1 MNAIIGIIYVL
12 VTGYHIVNFA
22 KVLGR
27 MNEKTMF
34 PIDDYEVSEIRII
47 PEKPLDPPT
56 YKAQKW
62 GIIVYAIILV
72 FLLVVFFIAA
82 SFKLDQW
89 SVLLILLLPLIHSRN
104 LMNMFVLS
112 EDGILT
118 GGEFIPWKSLTS
130 FEFKRID
137 INHKYYGYSKD
148 VNDTGYE
155 LVIKKRFFSISCIV
169 LTDEMK
175 EKLTRRLSEHIIRHP
190 VDLQS

>member
-12 VTGYHIVNFA
+12 VTGFHIVNFVR
-22 KVLGR
+22 VLGR
-27 MNEKTMF
+27 MNEKTIF
-34 PIDDYEVSEIRII
+34 PIDDNEVSEIRII

-56 YKAQKW
+56 YKDQKW
-62 GIIVYAIILV
+62 GIIVYGLILV
-72 FLLVVFFIAA
+72 FLLVIFLIAA

-89 SVLLILLLPLIHSRN
+89 FVLLILLLPLIHSRK

-155 LVIKKRFFSISCIV
+155 LVIKKRFF
-169 LTDEMK
+169 
-175 EKLTRRLSEHIIRHP
+175 
-190 VDLQS
+190 